1 MGKHKQRSTSD
12 SSSIRKKHK
21 KKHHHH
27 HKKEVKLEHVK
38 KEEYQQQT
46 QTQQQQEIIKEKP
59 CFEASGILAQY
70 AENAFGNG
78 KVLKFTIPFDA
89 KIPIANWQL
98 FPFKGTESLASIPL
112 KGKSVFLIGKDKEI
126 VDILVENI
134 SVSKQHCVIQFRE
147 IKKVN
152 SQGEVLSYIKPYAM
166 DLESTNGTYLNEHQ
180 LEPARYYELLEEDVL
195 RFGKSDREYVLIKS

>member
-1 MGKHKQRSTSD
+1 MGKHKQRSTSG
-12 SSSIRKKHK
+12 SSSNHKKHK
-21 KKHHHH
+21 RKHHHQ
-27 HKKEVKLEHVK
+27 KKEVKQEVKQEVK
-38 KEEYQQQT
+38 KEEFPQ
-46 QTQQQQEIIKEKP
+46 QQQQEIIKEKP

-70 AENAFGNG
+70 AENALGNG

-89 KIPIANWQL
+89 KIPTANWQL
-98 FPFKGTESLASIPL
+98 FPFKGTQSFPSIPL

-126 VDILVENI
+126 VDILIENI

-152 SQGEVLSYIKPYAM
+152 GQGEVLSYIKPYAM
-166 DLESTNGTYLNEHQ
+166 DLESTNGTYLNEQQ

>member
-1 MGKHKQRSTSD
+1 MGKHKQRS
-12 SSSIRKKHK
+12 SSSSSSNRKKHK
-21 KKHHHH
+21 KKHHHQ
-27 HKKEVKLEHVK
+27 KKEVKQEHVK
-38 KEEYQQQT
+38 KEEEPQPIQP
-46 QTQQQQEIIKEKP
+46 EIIKEKP

-70 AENAFGNG
+70 AENALGNG

-89 KIPIANWQL
+89 KIPTANWQI
-98 FPFKGTESLASIPL
+98 FPFKGTQSYPSISL

-126 VDILVENI
+126 VDILVENL

-152 SQGEVLSYIKPYAM
+152 GQGEVLSYIKPYAM
-166 DLESTNGTYLNEHQ
+166 DLESTNGTYLNEQQ